1 MFKQFN
7 MFLNKNKVEY
17 TSVQPSNIYTSLY
30 TSVSYNS
37 SSIKDVGELYKSDL
51 PSPQLLC
58 TEFNRW
64 KIKFDSMPPENR
76 PDTLQ
81 GALLCCDEDAFPNIY
96 VLLVIACT
104 LPVTTCE
111 TERANSQLKLLK
123 TYLRSTMSEERLAAL
138 AIIKVHRRMV
148 SDLDFD
154 ELVVAFANKHPRRM
168 ALPCVPT
175 CRMM

>member
-1 MFKQFN
+1 MIP
-7 MFLNKNKVEY
+7 FLDHITTEMETRFGPIHQQKIKLLGLV
-17 TSVQPSNIYTSLY
+17 PS

-37 SSIKDVGELYKSDL
+37 SSIKDV
-51 PSPQLLC
+51 
-58 TEFNRW
+58 
-64 KIKFDSMPPENR
+64 
-76 PDTLQ
+76 LQ
-81 GALLCCDEDAFPNIY
+81 GALCCDEDAFPNI
-96 VLLVIACT
+96 LACT

-168 ALPCVPT
+168 ALPCVLAE
-175 CRMM
+175 

>member
-1 MFKQFN
+1 
-7 MFLNKNKVEY
+7 
-17 TSVQPSNIYTSLY
+17 
-30 TSVSYNS
+30 
-37 SSIKDVGELYKSDL
+37 
-51 PSPQLLC
+51 
-58 TEFNRW
+58 
-64 KIKFDSMPPENR
+64 MPPENR

-96 VLLVIACT
+96 VLLVIAST

-148 SDLDFD
+148 SDLDFN

-168 ALPCVPT
+168 ALPCVLAE
-175 CRMM
+175 